1 MWASWLA
8 VPVSSPLLLPPPLAL
23 RQLRGLLLRLRV
35 IRLHSLCTRRPLRKD
50 QDSWGTNRGLGILIR
65 TAPHCIATLARGPW
79 VLPHLIQLL
88 LLNWTLSKPK
98 LKLSSVTDFPS
109 SAEKFRE
116 VGESQL

>member
-8 VPVSSPLLLPPPLAL
+8 VPLSSPLLLPPPLAL
-23 RQLRGLLLRLRV
+23 RQLQGLLLRLSYQASFP
-35 IRLHSLCTRRPLRKD
+35 LHEAPSQERP
-50 QDSWGTNRGLGILIR
+50 GLLGHKPEIG
-65 TAPHCIATLARGPW
+65 TLALGPW
-79 VLPHLIQLL
+79 VLPLLIQLL
-88 LLNWTLSKPK
+88 LLNQNMSKLT